1 MKLLWRK
8 CRATAI
14 VLGTMWPR
22 PFVNRKHSRFRLGF
36 QARMGRPMLAQP
48 GRAGNRF
55 DPFLPSS
62 EGAFETSNAPSELTQ
77 GIQSPALP
85 GWANIAWPVGPKTK
99 TSGAKLRAE
108 RDWRDGV
115 LFLPTFIDSG
125 VSGWDS
131 DVLFGF
137 NLCAGIGQRA

>member
-1 MKLLWRK
+1 
-8 CRATAI
+8 
-14 VLGTMWPR
+14 
-22 PFVNRKHSRFRLGF
+22 
-36 QARMGRPMLAQP
+36 MGRPMLAQP
-48 GRAGNRF
+48 GRAGKRF

-77 GIQSPALP
+77 EIQSPALP

-108 RDWRDGV
+108 RDWRNSV

-125 VSGWDS
+125 ASDWDS
-131 DVLFGF
+131 DVLFDI
-137 NLCAGIGQRA
+137 NLRDGIDRRAWLLT